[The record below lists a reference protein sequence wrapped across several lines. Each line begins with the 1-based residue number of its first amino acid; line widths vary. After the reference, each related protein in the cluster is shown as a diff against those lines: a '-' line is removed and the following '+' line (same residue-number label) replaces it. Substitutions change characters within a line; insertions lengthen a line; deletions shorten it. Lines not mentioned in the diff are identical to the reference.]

1 MGRLEAVGEHGNA
14 SRTLDPGPDGLHG
27 HRAYTPPSPEV
38 TVCGAH
44 FGLGVTYP
52 TRLNCSRGVTIAGV
66 YDPRMDLAVIRT
78 LSLWQQRLAD
88 PGPITLDA
96 NDATE
101 LVEALATAVASE
113 RAARASIV
121 ELRAEVQR
129 LESSHTRYR
138 TGL

>member
-1 MGRLEAVGEHGNA
+1 MIHPNRL
-14 SRTLDPGPDGLHG
+14 D
-27 HRAYTPPSPEV
+27 
-38 TVCGAH
+38 
-44 FGLGVTYP
+44 
-52 TRLNCSRGVTIAGV
+52 CSRGVTIAGV

-78 LSLWQQRLAD
+78 LSLWQQRLVD

-129 LESSHTRYR
+129 LESSHTRYQ

>member
-1 MGRLEAVGEHGNA
+1 
-14 SRTLDPGPDGLHG
+14 
-27 HRAYTPPSPEV
+27 
-38 TVCGAH
+38 
-44 FGLGVTYP
+44 
-52 TRLNCSRGVTIAGV
+52 
-66 YDPRMDLAVIRT
+66 MDLAVIRT